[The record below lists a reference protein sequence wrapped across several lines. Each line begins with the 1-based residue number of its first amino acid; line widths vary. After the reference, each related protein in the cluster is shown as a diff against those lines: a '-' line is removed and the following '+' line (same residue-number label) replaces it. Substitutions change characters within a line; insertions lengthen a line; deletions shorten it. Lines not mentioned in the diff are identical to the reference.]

1 MNRKSR
7 TRTDQDN
14 CLITEFHE
22 KKSCKIALKE
32 SGKKKCIIIE
42 CRALAEDADVD
53 NGTEAKI

>member
-1 MNRKSR
+1 
-7 TRTDQDN
+7 
-14 CLITEFHE
+14 LITEFNE
-22 KKSCKIALKE
+22 KNSCKIALKE